1 MSVNMQ
7 QIAAFASLVKFPKGN
22 GAKLSVP
29 SSLAALIQNL
39 VIFASVIGVATE
51 LHISAIQAV

>member
-1 MSVNMQ
+1 MQ
-7 QIAAFASLVKFPKGN
+7 QIAAFASLVKFPKEN

-51 LHISAIQAV
+51 LHISAIQAVW